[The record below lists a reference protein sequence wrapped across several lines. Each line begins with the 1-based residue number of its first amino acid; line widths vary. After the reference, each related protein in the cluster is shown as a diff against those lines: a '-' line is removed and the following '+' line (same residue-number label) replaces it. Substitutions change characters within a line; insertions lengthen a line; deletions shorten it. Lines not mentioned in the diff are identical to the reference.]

1 MKTRKWLRIL
11 LLTGAVLSPA
21 ISGAYNFSPT
31 PAEFAA
37 WPQYCQARYGH
48 TSIGSRSQ
56 YANSVTQAGREVA
69 RATLGDATY
78 DNVHHF
84 CAAMSY
90 LSRARVA
97 RTPAE
102 RKLDLRNAHNNMM
115 YSWNRITPEMRLYA
129 PMVITMGQ
137 IENAQGN
144 SEEAIE
150 YLTAAIEA
158 KPSDAQF
165 YAALAITYRDQK
177 KLPLARE
184 TLEKG
189 IAAAQGSVEL
199 HYNLGLMC
207 LELGDV
213 DCAVQHAHV
222 AYEAGHP
229 FPGLKNKLSSIGRW
243 PQ

>member
-1 MKTRKWLRIL
+1 MKTRKWLRIML
-11 LLTGAVLSPA
+11 LAGAVLSPA
-21 ISGAYNFSPT
+21 ICSAYNFSPT
-31 PAEFAA
+31 AAEFAA
-37 WPQYCQARYGH
+37 WPSYCKARYGH

-56 YANSVTQAGREVA
+56 YANSVNQAGRDVA

-90 LSRARVA
+90 LSRAKVA

-115 YSWNRITPEMRLYA
+115 YSWNRITPDMPLYA
-129 PMVITMGQ
+129 PMVITMAQ

-158 KPSDAQF
+158 RPSDAQF

-177 KLPLARE
+177 QLKQARE
-184 TLEKG
+184 TLERG
-189 IAAAQGSVEL
+189 VAASEGSVEL
-199 HYNLGLMC
+199 HYNLGLIC
-207 LELGDV
+207 LELRDV
-213 DCAVQHAHV
+213 ECAVQHAQV
-222 AYEAGHP
+222 AYEGGHP
-229 FPGLKNKLSSIGRW
+229 FPGLKNKLTSIGRW